1 MINIAFFEDHPIVSK
16 SLEMLFNQHSEMNL
30 LFTASKKNEL
40 EINLAKYTSL
50 DVIIIDVLAI
60 DVQGLEVFEMI
71 KLKYPNIKQIAFT
84 TLTSPIL
91 IENLL
96 SVGVLGYVNKNQEI
110 EDLIESIH
118 LVYDN
123 KIYLPNDYHFLIKR
137 TENSG
142 TISLT
147 EREIEIMQLIIRE
160 FTTADIATELR
171 LSVNTIENHRKSIF
185 QKFNVKNV
193 AGMVREASKLGFVN

>member
-16 SLEMLFNQHSEMNL
+16 SLEMLFNQHSDMNL
-30 LFTASKKNEL
+30 LFTASRKNEL

-71 KLKYPNIKQIAFT
+71 KLKYPNFKQIAFT

-110 EDLIESIH
+110 EDLIEAIN

-123 KIYLPNDYHFLIKR
+123 KIYLPNDYQFLIKR

-160 FTTADIATELR
+160 FTTADIASELR